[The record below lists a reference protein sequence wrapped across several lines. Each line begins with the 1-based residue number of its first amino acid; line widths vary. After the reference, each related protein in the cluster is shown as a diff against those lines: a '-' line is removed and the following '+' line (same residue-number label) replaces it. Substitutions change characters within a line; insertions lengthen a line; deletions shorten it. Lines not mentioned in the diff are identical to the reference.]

1 MCLSPCS
8 VVSEGGRVSL
18 SSGREEVSL
27 TLATSTREDDGNW
40 SCSAQV
46 YESDTLTV
54 GQPVQRTIQLVV
66 VGECPLLFC

>member
-1 MCLSPCS
+1 M
-8 VVSEGGRVSL
+8 SL

-46 YESDTLTV
+46 YDTSTLKETV

-66 VGECPLLFC
+66 VGECPLGFC

>member
-1 MCLSPCS
+1 MCLSPYS

-46 YESDTLTV
+46 YESVTLTV

-66 VGECPLLFC
+66 VGECPLGFC